1 MAGSLLARRLDM
13 PAKSHGTQRK
23 KTMLKLIKTA
33 TLSAMIG
40 LGAMAAAPSTAS
52 ADSIGIHFLAQNA
65 GFGFY
70 FGESGSARRDWD
82 RRHDRR
88 DRYERRD
95 FCSPHDAL
103 RKAQWLGM
111 RHARVTH
118 VNYRTI
124 GVEGRIRGYGHDRI
138 LFARAPHCPVLR

>member
-1 MAGSLLARRLDM
+1 MF
-13 PAKSHGTQRK
+13 
-23 KTMLKLIKTA
+23 KLIKTA

-52 ADSIGIHFLAQNA
+52 ADSLGIQFLAQDA

-70 FGESGSARRDWD
+70 FGDSGSAYRDWD

-88 DRYERRD
+88 DSYDRYDRRD
-95 FCSPHDAL
+95 FCSPRDAL
-103 RKAQWLGM
+103 RKAEWLGM
-111 RHARVTH
+111 RHVRVTH

-124 GVEGRIRGYGHDRI
+124 GVAGRVRGHHYDRI